1 MHDISVNVL
10 RSMPME
16 ELERVNKRI
25 TDEMTRR
32 RNEER
37 AKKINVFQ
45 RAWNELKDAGI
56 RISYCDEYED
66 DIIHLDNWDGFNFD

>member
-1 MHDISVNVL
+1 MHDISVNEL
-10 RSMPME
+10 QAMSIG
-16 ELERVNKRI
+16 ELERVSKRI
-25 TDEMTRR
+25 NEEMVRR

-66 DIIHLDNWDGFNFD
+66 EPVNLDYWDGFNFD